1 MRLRVGLIV
10 LCLTACFCSAL
21 LHMTIPGQVNA
32 TDRPKQGRHSLI
44 VRPSS
49 PLSASPALDARPTVT
64 QRSTPPSLV
73 VPLYSARDRAGSL
86 PAVASTAR

>member
-10 LCLTACFCSAL
+10 LSLTAYLCSAL
-21 LHMTIPGQVNA
+21 LHITLPDQANA
-32 TDRPKQGRHSLI
+32 ADSPKQGRHSLI

-49 PLSASPALDARPTVT
+49 PLSASPALNARPTVT

-73 VPLYSARDRAGSL
+73 VPLYSTRDRAGSL
-86 PAVASTAR
+86 PSVASTAR